1 MGNLMFGFQLA
12 LENTLAFI
20 ISLLLAFCLHSS
32 FTSLCYLV
40 LPTKL
45 REDYIIIFRSGD

>member
-1 MGNLMFGFQLA
+1 MFGFQLA